1 MRNEECLLAHQ
12 VLILRFSFLIP
23 NSFFSMKRLFFPLL
37 LGAVALLAPG
47 RSLAQEKPVLNS
59 APVVAP
65 APKPVVPAPTPVSP
79 VTPAETPV
87 APAQAPAATP
97 APAYDAQPSQ
107 DSPSGLELPGREQA
121 RKAAQQHAE
130 QFTKL
135 FVYSGIGLGYSSLY
149 GYSNFNFSIS
159 PAIGYRIN
167 DRLSVGPGISYSYN
181 YYGTNDGYGN
191 SSSINTS
198 SLGVKGFAQFMV
210 YKQFFLHGEYE
221 VTRAQLLA
229 EDQYGNF
236 GKISRSIQT
245 PLLGVGYRSQISNRA
260 AADIVVL
267 YNFQDDYNSIY
278 PNPVI
283 RFNFLFNIGR

>member
-1 MRNEECLLAHQ
+1 
-12 VLILRFSFLIP
+12 
-23 NSFFSMKRLFFPLL
+23 MKRLFFPLL

-65 APKPVVPAPTPVSP
+65 TPTPVVPAPTPVSP

-97 APAYDAQPSQ
+97 DPAYDPMPSQ
-107 DSPSGLELPGREQA
+107 SSPSGLELPGREQA

-167 DRLSVGPGISYSYN
+167 DRLSVGPGISYAYN
-181 YYGTNDGYGN
+181 YYGTDDGYGHK
-191 SSSINTS
+191 SSINTS
-198 SLGVKGFAQFMV
+198 NFGVKAFAQFMV

-221 VTRAQLLA
+221 VTKAQLLTV
-229 EDQYGNF
+229 DQNGYYAGTV
-236 GKISRSIQT
+236 SRSIQT